1 MSEQASASIASEIV
15 EDSAMCTFDDLC
27 LSCNV
32 NPDWVAGLVE
42 HGVIEV
48 VGQTRLDWA
57 FTTLSIVRVAKA
69 KRLERD
75 LGLNLPGVALALD
88 LLDQL
93 DEMRSHLRALQ
104 GAPQPVGADER

>member
-1 MSEQASASIASEIV
+1 MGEKASPSIVSEIV
-15 EDSAMCTFDDLC
+15 DQGTMCTIDDLC

-42 HGVIEV
+42 HGVIEP
-48 VGQTRLDWA
+48 VGQTRSGWQ

-69 KRLERD
+69 KRLEHD

-93 DEMRSHLRALQ
+93 DEMRTIERQ
-104 GAPQPVGADER
+104 KEIPPQRR

>member
-1 MSEQASASIASEIV
+1 VTENTSPSIVSEIV
-15 EDSAMCTFDDLC
+15 EDSAMCTLADLC

-42 HGVIEV
+42 HGVIKA
-48 VGQTRLDWA
+48 VGQTRSDWA
-57 FTTLSIVRVAKA
+57 FTTISIVRVAKA

-75 LGLNLPGVALALD
+75 LGLNLPGIALVLD

-93 DEMRSHLRALQ
+93 DEMRSHLRASR
-104 GAPQPVGADER
+104 GWPDG

>member
-1 MSEQASASIASEIV
+1 MGEKASPSIVSEIV
-15 EDSAMCTFDDLC
+15 EDSAMCTLDDLC

-42 HGVIEV
+42 HGVIES
-48 VGQTRLDWA
+48 VGQTRSGWQ

-93 DEMRSHLRALQ
+93 DEMRAIERQKEIL
-104 GAPQPVGADER
+104 PQRR

>member
-1 MSEQASASIASEIV
+1 VTENTSPGIVSEIV
-15 EDSAMCTFDDLC
+15 EDSAMCTLDDLC

-42 HGVIEV
+42 HGVIEP
-48 VGQTRLDWA
+48 VGQTRSGWQ

-69 KRLERD
+69 KRLEHD

-93 DEMRSHLRALQ
+93 DEMRAIERQ
-104 GAPQPVGADER
+104 KEIPPQRR

>member
-1 MSEQASASIASEIV
+1 MGEKASPSIVSEIV
-15 EDSAMCTFDDLC
+15 EDSAMCTLDDLC

-32 NPDWVAGLVE
+32 NPDWVAELVE
-42 HGVIEV
+42 HGVIEA
-48 VGQTRLDWA
+48 VGQTRLDWT

-93 DEMRSHLRALQ
+93 DEMRAIERQ
-104 GAPQPVGADER
+104 KEVAPRW

>member
-1 MSEQASASIASEIV
+1 MAEKALPIIVSEIV
-15 EDSAMCTFDDLC
+15 EDSAVWTLEELC

-32 NPDWVAGLVE
+32 NPDWVARLVE
-42 HGVIEV
+42 HGVIEP
-48 VGQTRLDWA
+48 VGRTKPDWQ

-69 KRLERD
+69 RRLERD

-93 DEMRSHLRALQ
+93 EEMRAT
-104 GAPQPVGADER
+104 ERRMEVARRR

>member
-1 MSEQASASIASEIV
+1 MTENTSPSIVSEIV
-15 EDSAMCTFDDLC
+15 EDSAMCTLDHLC

-42 HGVIEV
+42 HGVIEP
-48 VGQTRLDWA
+48 VGQTRSGWQ

-69 KRLERD
+69 KRLEHD

-93 DEMRSHLRALQ
+93 DEMRAIERQ
-104 GAPQPVGADER
+104 KEIPPQRR

>member
-1 MSEQASASIASEIV
+1 MTEKASPSIVSAIV
-15 EDSAMCTFDDLC
+15 EDSAACTLDDLC

-42 HGVIEV
+42 HGVIQAA
-48 VGQTRLDWA
+48 GHTRSDWA
-57 FTTLSIVRVAKA
+57 FTTASIVRVAKA

-93 DEMRSHLRALQ
+93 DEMRSHLRAIH
-104 GAPQPVGADER
+104 GATQPVEAER

>member
-1 MSEQASASIASEIV
+1 
-15 EDSAMCTFDDLC
+15 
-27 LSCNV
+27 
-32 NPDWVAGLVE
+32 
-42 HGVIEV
+42 VIEP
-48 VGQTRLDWA
+48 VGQTRSGWQ

-93 DEMRSHLRALQ
+93 DEMRTI
-104 GAPQPVGADER
+104 ERQKEIPAQRR

>member
-1 MSEQASASIASEIV
+1 MSEKASPSIASEII
-15 EDSAMCTFDDLC
+15 DQGAMCTLDDLC

-32 NPDWVAGLVE
+32 NPDWIAGLVE
-42 HGVIEV
+42 HGVIEA
-48 VGQTRLDWA
+48 VGQTRSGWR

-93 DEMRSHLRALQ
+93 DEMRAIERQKEIL
-104 GAPQPVGADER
+104 PQRR

>member
-1 MSEQASASIASEIV
+1 MTENASPSIASEIV
-15 EDSAMCTFDDLC
+15 EDSAACTLDELC

-32 NPDWVAGLVE
+32 NPDWVAALVE
-42 HGVIEV
+42 HGVIQV
-48 VGQTRLDWA
+48 VGHTRSNWA

-75 LGLNLPGVALALD
+75 LGLNLPGIALALD
-88 LLDQL
+88 LLDEL

-104 GAPQPVGADER
+104 GAAQPAEAER

>member
-1 MSEQASASIASEIV
+1 MGEKASPSIVAEIV
-15 EDSAMCTFDDLC
+15 EDSAVCTLDELC

-32 NPDWVAGLVE
+32 TPDWVVGLVE
-42 HGVIEV
+42 HGVIEP
-48 VGQTRLDWA
+48 VGRTRSAWQ
-57 FTTLSIVRVAKA
+57 FTTLSTVRVAKA

-93 DEMRSHLRALQ
+93 DEMRAIEGQREMPAQ
-104 GAPQPVGADER
+104 GR

>member
-1 MSEQASASIASEIV
+1 MGEKASPGIVSEIV
-15 EDSAMCTFDDLC
+15 EDSGVCTLDELC

-42 HGVIEV
+42 HGVIEP
-48 VGQTRLDWA
+48 VGRTRSAWQ

-93 DEMRSHLRALQ
+93 DEMRAIERQ
-104 GAPQPVGADER
+104 KEVAPRW

>member
-1 MSEQASASIASEIV
+1 MTEKASPSIASEIIGHGT
-15 EDSAMCTFDDLC
+15 MCTLDDLC

-42 HGVIEV
+42 HGVVEP
-48 VGQTRLDWA
+48 VGQTRSRWQ

-93 DEMRSHLRALQ
+93 DEMRAIEREKED
-104 GAPQPVGADER
+104 APRR

>member
-1 MSEQASASIASEIV
+1 M
-15 EDSAMCTFDDLC
+15 
-27 LSCNV
+27 
-32 NPDWVAGLVE
+32 
-42 HGVIEV
+42 
-48 VGQTRLDWA
+48 

-69 KRLERD
+69 RRLERD

-104 GAPQPVGADER
+104 RAAQPVGAER

>member
-1 MSEQASASIASEIV
+1 
-15 EDSAMCTFDDLC
+15 MCTLDDLC

-32 NPDWVAGLVE
+32 TSDWVAGLVE
-42 HGVIEV
+42 HGVIEPI
-48 VGQTRLDWA
+48 GQTRSGWQ

-69 KRLERD
+69 RRLERD

-93 DEMRSHLRALQ
+93 NEMRAIERQ
-104 GAPQPVGADER
+104 KEIPPQRR

>member
-1 MSEQASASIASEIV
+1 MTETASPSIASEII
-15 EDSAMCTFDDLC
+15 DHGAMCTLDDLC

-32 NPDWVAGLVE
+32 TSDWVAGLVE
-42 HGVIEV
+42 HGVIEP
-48 VGQTRLDWA
+48 VGQTRSGWQ

-69 KRLERD
+69 RRLERD

-93 DEMRSHLRALQ
+93 DEMRAIERQ
-104 GAPQPVGADER
+104 KEIPPQRR

>member
-1 MSEQASASIASEIV
+1 MGEKASPSIVSEIV
-15 EDSAMCTFDDLC
+15 EDSAVCTLDELC

-42 HGVIEV
+42 HGVIQA
-48 VGQTRLDWA
+48 VGQTRSTWA

-88 LLDQL
+88 LLGQL
-93 DEMRSHLRALQ
+93 DEMRAIERQ
-104 GAPQPVGADER
+104 KEIPPQRP

>member
-1 MSEQASASIASEIV
+1 MGEKASPGIVSEIV
-15 EDSAMCTFDDLC
+15 EGSAVCTLDELC

-32 NPDWVAGLVE
+32 APDWVAGLVE
-42 HGVIEV
+42 HGVIEP
-48 VGQTRLDWA
+48 VGRTGSAWQ
-57 FTTLSIVRVAKA
+57 FTMLSIVRVAKA

-93 DEMRSHLRALQ
+93 DEMRAIERQSEV
-104 GAPQPVGADER
+104 APRR

>member
-1 MSEQASASIASEIV
+1 MGENASPSIVSEIV
-15 EDSAMCTFDDLC
+15 GDSAVCTLDELC

-32 NPDWVAGLVE
+32 APDWVAGLVE
-42 HGVIEV
+42 HGVIEP
-48 VGQTRLDWA
+48 VGQTRSGWQ
-57 FTTLSIVRVAKA
+57 FTTLSIVRVARA

-93 DEMRSHLRALQ
+93 DEMRTI
-104 GAPQPVGADER
+104 ERQKEIPAQRR

>member
-1 MSEQASASIASEIV
+1 MAEKASPGIVSEII
-15 EDSAMCTFDDLC
+15 EESAMCTLDDLC

-42 HGVIEV
+42 HGVIEPI
-48 VGQTRLDWA
+48 GQTRSGWQ

-88 LLDQL
+88 LLEQL
-93 DEMRSHLRALQ
+93 DEMRAIERQ
-104 GAPQPVGADER
+104 KEVAPRR

>member
-1 MSEQASASIASEIV
+1 MTEKASPNVAEIV
-15 EDSAMCTFDDLC
+15 EDSAMCTLDDLC

-42 HGVIEV
+42 HGVIES
-48 VGQTRLDWA
+48 VGQTRSGWQ
-57 FTTLSIVRVAKA
+57 FTTLSIIRVAKA

-75 LGLNLPGVALALD
+75 LGLNLPGVALALE

-93 DEMRSHLRALQ
+93 DEMRAIQ
-104 GAPQPVGADER
+104 NEIPPQRP